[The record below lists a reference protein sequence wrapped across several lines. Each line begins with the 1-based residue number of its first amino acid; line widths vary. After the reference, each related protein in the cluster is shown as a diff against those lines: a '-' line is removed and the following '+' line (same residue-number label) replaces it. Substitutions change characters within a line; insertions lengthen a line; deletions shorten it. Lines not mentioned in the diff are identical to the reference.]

1 MTHDPI
7 QQYLS
12 RHSEEIEVGGAG
24 VVAVAAKAR
33 RRRHRRTAGLAA
45 AMVGVLLAGGIAVAR
60 VDGDRGES
68 IRANG
73 AAIIPSSLTW
83 TTVDATDGLGG
94 LFESSDA
101 VSGSGTYR
109 VSTGPAAQDGSSTG
123 TRLYRTEDGV
133 EWASVALPDGIQPA
147 GVVADSER
155 VYAVGTA
162 PAGGGVATRLLS
174 SADGTD
180 WSGVDLPLPLVD
192 IPGKVVVSSPSV
204 ARLGTTTVVAV
215 RASGMLDP
223 TIIPGVAEDT
233 PWNADADG
241 VEVYASCKDP
251 GEDGTIEQN
260 DGPTGEAATTV
271 APSGAAERAADEPTT
286 TTQSGSASGSGDP
299 CFRETVVAR
308 YSWADLG
315 MTAEQGR
322 LVAGELVVFA
332 AQDGQ
337 APSVVARLDSGF
349 YSPLLAAGDSGFWFV
364 GSSRDDS
371 TGQPR
376 VFAIR
381 STDGLDWT
389 AAPTDLGHQDVFT
402 VGTMGSTPAVALRD
416 SAGAQTLVALDAT
429 GPRTIELTSVLG
441 ESVAGRI
448 GTVEFGP
455 LGVAIAYGDTADGR
469 PGLVAHSTDGTTFSL
484 VELPAAPAGTDE
496 HVSGVSVSADA
507 ITVRLN
513 RYPAGIVPDERTRPE
528 QRAFVGTPG

>member
-223 TIIPGVAEDT
+223 TII
-233 PWNADADG
+233 
-241 VEVYASCKDP
+241 
-251 GEDGTIEQN
+251 
-260 DGPTGEAATTV
+260 
-271 APSGAAERAADEPTT
+271 
-286 TTQSGSASGSGDP
+286 SA
-299 CFRETVVAR
+299 R
-308 YSWADLG
+308 
-315 MTAEQGR
+315 
-322 LVAGELVVFA
+322 
-332 AQDGQ
+332 
-337 APSVVARLDSGF
+337 
-349 YSPLLAAGDSGFWFV
+349 
-364 GSSRDDS
+364 SS
-371 TGQPR
+371 
-376 VFAIR
+376 A
-381 STDGLDWT
+381 
-389 AAPTDLGHQDVFT
+389 
-402 VGTMGSTPAVALRD
+402 
-416 SAGAQTLVALDAT
+416 
-429 GPRTIELTSVLG
+429 
-441 ESVAGRI
+441 
-448 GTVEFGP
+448 
-455 LGVAIAYGDTADGR
+455 
-469 PGLVAHSTDGTTFSL
+469 
-484 VELPAAPAGTDE
+484 
-496 HVSGVSVSADA
+496 
-507 ITVRLN
+507 
-513 RYPAGIVPDERTRPE
+513 
-528 QRAFVGTPG
+528 